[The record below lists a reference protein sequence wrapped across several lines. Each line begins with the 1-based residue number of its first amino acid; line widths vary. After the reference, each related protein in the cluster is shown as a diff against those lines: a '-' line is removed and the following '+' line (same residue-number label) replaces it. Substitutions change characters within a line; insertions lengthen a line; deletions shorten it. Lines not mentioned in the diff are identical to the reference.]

1 MLSQG
6 KGCIINI
13 ASTASFSAAGGG
25 SAYTAAKHALLGLTR
40 QLCFEYG
47 KQGIRV
53 NAICPGATATPLAI
67 PEDKTDTSPDMEAA
81 VSMGPCAALVPTA
94 RNSQDDGLPR
104 QRGCGLRAW

>member
-1 MLSQG
+1 MSKHVIPNMLSQG

-40 QLCFEYG
+40 QLCFENG

-53 NAICPGATATPLAI
+53 NAICPAHSDPL
-67 PEDKTDTSPDMEAA
+67 P
-81 VSMGPCAALVPTA
+81 
-94 RNSQDDGLPR
+94 
-104 QRGCGLRAW
+104 